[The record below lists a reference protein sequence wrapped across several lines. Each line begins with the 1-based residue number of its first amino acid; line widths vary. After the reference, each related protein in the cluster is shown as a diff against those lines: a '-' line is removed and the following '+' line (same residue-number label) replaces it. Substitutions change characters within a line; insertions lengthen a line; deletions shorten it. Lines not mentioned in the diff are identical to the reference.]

1 MSPESRPTE
10 GALASARAPS
20 AFATTHWSVVVRAA
34 EVGTTEGEAALE
46 ELCRT
51 YWRPLYGFARR
62 RGLSPA
68 DAEDATQGF
77 LADLL
82 ARGAV
87 ARADASRGRFRT
99 FLLCAFENYQSH
111 ERERAQAAR
120 RGGGRRVLSLDA
132 IQAAEGCFLHEPAS
146 DDTPERL
153 YDRKWA
159 MSLIESALGAV
170 QHEYAALGKGAIF
183 DELKSALWGGR
194 GEPAYAGAAS
204 RLAMSEGALRVALHR
219 LRNRFGEQLRAEVA
233 KTVVDSAEID
243 DEVRHLLAAFGR

>member
-1 MSPESRPTE
+1 MSAARLRIISDLHYAETGSRLQKLSALEPVLE
-10 GALASARAPS
+10 GADKVVFNGDTLETRFLDIDPRTVGHKAEWVDFAAR
-20 AFATTHWSVVVRAA
+20 H
-34 EVGTTEGEAALE
+34 
-46 ELCRT
+46 
-51 YWRPLYGFARR
+51 
-62 RGLSPA
+62 
-68 DAEDATQGF
+68 
-77 LADLL
+77 
-82 ARGAV
+82 GAG
-87 ARADASRGRFRT
+87 GRFILVT
-99 FLLCAFENYQSH
+99 GNHDPDLTDTHHLEL
-111 ERERAQAAR
+111 E
-120 RGGGRRVLSLDA
+120 GGRILVIHGDTMFPRMAPWGWEAKYFQQQQEQRL
-132 IQAAEGCFLHEPAS
+132 

-204 RLAMSEGALRVALHR
+204 RLGMSEGALRVALR
-219 LRNRFGEQLRAEVA
+219 RMRNRFGEHLRAEVA